1 MNSAFNATMDCGS
14 ELLLGA
20 DDLRDLGEFAANYQ
34 RWLNQLEGAHREG
47 DRKAVKQHTGRI
59 LKSFGAKV
67 CVTVRAIKLQ
77 PGQGSP
83 TFAESK
89 ARAAALDPLQP
100 INEPVTTWL
109 EPKIA
114 GGYRQ
119 LVSFRRKRRA
129 LQIHVR
135 GPLVCR
141 ISRGPLRLFGGRHCN
156 LNLSARICPCV
167 SSDLTLGRALR
178 AYPPDG
184 GSSVLVGE
192 GQFANKC
199 PSLAL
204 LEGSSRGSDVVL
216 LWSSLR
222 SSLATLPTRSNP
234 IQAGMKG
241 RQCRLS

>member
-34 RWLNQLEGAHREG
+34 RWLNQLEGAHRES

-83 TFAESK
+83 TFAEIK

-129 LQIHVR
+129 LQIMCAD
-135 GPLVCR
+135 L
-141 ISRGPLRLFGGRHCN
+141 
-156 LNLSARICPCV
+156 LSV
-167 SSDLTLGRALR
+167 
-178 AYPPDG
+178 AYPAAPFDYSAAG
-184 GSSVLVGE
+184 TATSTFLPA
-192 GQFANKC
+192 FAHAC
-199 PSLAL
+199 PQ
-204 LEGSSRGSDVVL
+204 
-216 LWSSLR
+216 
-222 SSLATLPTRSNP
+222 T
-234 IQAGMKG
+234 
-241 RQCRLS
+241 